1 MPETIGEMPV
11 FGPIRPS
18 MFALRGIRFLEG
30 EDGAGSGD
38 AGGTDDEADKADN
51 ADSDDNSTNVE
62 EDGEED
68 KQDDPAEKLKK
79 ALRAER
85 DARKTAERE
94 RNTLRQQL
102 EAKDKPAEEVALE
115 AARHEA
121 EMAATAKA
129 NERVAKA
136 ELRAAAAGKV
146 SNLTA
151 LVRLVDVSKIE
162 VDDDGTPSA
171 DDIEDAIAAFLTDY
185 PEFVVDKSKF
195 TGSADQGSKG
205 KQAKPG
211 QLTREQLKSM
221 TPEQI
226 LKAQEE
232 GLLNN
237 VLGGKP

>member
-18 MFALRGIRFLEG
+18 MFALRGIRLLEG

-38 AGGTDDEADKADN
+38 DDAEGTDDEADKT
-51 ADSDDNSTNVE
+51 DDNSTNVE

-102 EAKDKPAEEVALE
+102 EAKDKPAEEAALE
-115 AARHEA
+115 AVRREA
-121 EMAATAKA
+121 EMAANAKA

-185 PEFVVDKSKF
+185 PEFAVDKSKF

-205 KQAKPG
+205 RQTKPG